1 MSVPV
6 LHCYADHKW
15 TGPSEPVLRLC
26 CELSRRGWRSDLA
39 CVPAPRGHQNQL
51 AERARAAGIQ
61 TFEPFGHVYG
71 MGLMGALSDC
81 RRFAE
86 LVARGGYRIIHCHGS
101 RDHLIAGWSR
111 PQFDSRDVRIIRTH
125 FKAHDFSS
133 SLLMRRYF
141 GPTMI
146 DHLVVLSDRFAV
158 QAVSRLRLA
167 PERVTTIRGAVDT
180 EEFRPQRP
188 PDGFRGQFGL
198 SPEDVVVGVVAR
210 IQRHRRFE
218 VLLKAARIVRNQ
230 DPRVKVAIC
239 GRGTHKRA
247 ILDRPV
253 AKMRLQGTV
262 VFLGYRQDDYR
273 ETLSMFDAGLMLVP
287 GTDGSCR
294 AALQM
299 AAMGKPLIVTRRGV
313 LPDIV
318 RDGETGIVVVKDT
331 PESVAEA
338 IVEMAADPDSRAQ
351 WGQAAREHMCRYFS
365 LPRQADEV
373 ISVYERLLVDEA
385 PPAE

>member
-1 MSVPV
+1 VPV

-26 CELSRRGWRSDLA
+26 CELARRGWRSDLA
-39 CVPAPRGHQNQL
+39 CLPAPRGHENQL
-51 AERARAAGIQ
+51 ALRARAAGIQ

-71 MGLMGALSDC
+71 MGLMRALSDC

-86 LVARGGYRIIHCHGS
+86 LVARGGYRMVHCHGS
-101 RDHLIAGWSR
+101 RDHLIAGWAR
-111 PQFDSRDVRIIRTH
+111 PQLPSTDIRIIRTDY
-125 FKAHDFSS
+125 KARDFSS
-133 SLLMRRYF
+133 SLMMRRYF

-146 DHLVVLSDRFAV
+146 DHLIVLSDRFAI
-158 QAVSRLRLA
+158 QAAARLRLD

-188 PDGFRGQFGL
+188 PDGIREQFGL
-198 SPEDVVVGVVAR
+198 SPEDVVVGLVAR

-218 VLLKAARIVRNQ
+218 ALLEAARIVRNQ
-230 DPRVKVAIC
+230 DPRVKIAIC

-253 AKMRLQGTV
+253 AKLGLDGTV
-262 VFLGYRQDDYR
+262 VSLGYRQDDYR
-273 ETLSMFDAGLMLVP
+273 ETLAMFDAGLMLVP

-299 AAMGKPLIVTRRGV
+299 AAMGKPLIVTRHGV

-318 RDGETGIVVVKDT
+318 RDGETGIVTVQDT
-331 PESVAEA
+331 PEAVADA
-338 IVEMAADPDSRAQ
+338 IVQMAVDPERRAQ
-351 WGQAAREHMCRYFS
+351 WGQAARERMCRYFG
-365 LPRQADEV
+365 LPRQVNEV
-373 ISVYERLLVDEA
+373 IAVYERLLANEA
-385 PPAE
+385 PAG